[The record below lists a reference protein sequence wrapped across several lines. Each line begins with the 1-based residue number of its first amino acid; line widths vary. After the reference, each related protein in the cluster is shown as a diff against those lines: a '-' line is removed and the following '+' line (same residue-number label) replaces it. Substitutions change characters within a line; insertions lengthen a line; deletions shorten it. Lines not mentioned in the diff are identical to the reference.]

1 MNSRLTI
8 RETTPTD
15 RENVLAVIEAAFG
28 GADEANLVDALW
40 QEDAI
45 ALDLVALEDS
55 KVIGHCAFSQITAKP
70 AIKGAALGL
79 APVSVAP
86 DRQRSGVGAALI
98 ETGLD
103 ICKTRGVK
111 LVVVL
116 GEPAYYSRFGFRP
129 GARQNI
135 SWAALDAGDA
145 FQILDWAG
153 LGDTPRQVHYHPLF
167 SAT

>member
-1 MNSRLTI
+1 MSRRLTI

-15 RENVLAVIEAAFG
+15 RKDVLAVIEAAFG
-28 GADEANLVDALW
+28 RADEAKLVDALW

-45 ALDLVALEDS
+45 VLDLAAVEDG
-55 KVIGHCAFSQITAKP
+55 KIVGHCAFSLVTADP
-70 AIKGAALGL
+70 VIKGAALGL

-86 DRQRSGVGAALI
+86 ARQRSGIGAALI

-103 ICKTRGVK
+103 ICKTRGAS
-111 LVVVL
+111 LMVVL

-129 GARQNI
+129 GARQNM

-145 FQILDWAG
+145 FQIIDWAG
-153 LGDTPRQVHYHPLF
+153 LGDTPRRIHYHPLF
-167 SAT
+167 SAA